1 MKTLILAA
9 TAALTLASVAS
20 ANEWKQTAY
29 VEDHYTTQNQNSVT
43 YERVCRDVQVSTGG
57 TAGSGA
63 LGGMIIGGLIG
74 KGVTGTDKGAAAG
87 AVLGGVIGADKGT
100 TGGTRTETRC
110 ENVAVQTSVPQTY
123 YTHSTVRFY
132 HNGKWQTLRFQ
143 K

>member
-43 YERVCRDVQVSTGG
+43 YERVCRDVQVSSGSSAGG
-57 TAGSGA
+57 GA
-63 LGGMIIGGLIG
+63 LTGMIVGGLIG
-74 KGVTGTDKGAAAG
+74 KGLTGDKDAAAAG
-87 AVLGGVIGADKGT
+87 AVIGGIIGADNAQGRT
-100 TGGTRTETRC
+100 IRTETRC